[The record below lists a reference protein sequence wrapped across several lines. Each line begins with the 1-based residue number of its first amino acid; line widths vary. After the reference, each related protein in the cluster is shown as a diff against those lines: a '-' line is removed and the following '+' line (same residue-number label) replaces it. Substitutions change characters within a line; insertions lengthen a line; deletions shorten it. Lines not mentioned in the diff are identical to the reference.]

1 MVANR
6 PLATLSSANNHSA
19 TDGDLKFSALSV
31 RCRLLNRVDH
41 EQFDRAPR
49 RFELQP
55 ELFLK
60 GGKDRGIVGQV
71 RRCAKR
77 REHQR
82 ESEHAREAEALAE
95 ALGDERNADSADPAT
110 RDQHRWF
117 GTH

>member
-1 MVANR
+1 DAARSRALEGVAPR
-6 PLATLSSANNHSA
+6 AGLARMQRAQKREAAIDL
-19 TDGDLKFSALSV
+19 DGDLTFSALSV

-71 RRCAKR
+71 WRCAER

-82 ESEHAREAEALAE
+82 ESEHARQAGLVDDWPINT
-95 ALGDERNADSADPAT
+95 GG
-110 RDQHRWF
+110 F
-117 GTH
+117 

>member
-1 MVANR
+1 MSPTQESR
-6 PLATLSSANNHSA
+6 WGLSHANNHSA
-19 TDGDLKFSALSV
+19 TDGDLTFSALSV

-82 ESEHAREAEALAE
+82 ESEHAREAGLVDDWPINT
-95 ALGDERNADSADPAT
+95 GV
-110 RDQHRWF
+110 
-117 GTH
+117 GTY